1 MSILSIISKVFER
14 VIYDQFDAYLTEKK
28 LLYKFQSGFRRDF
41 STDTCLIHLSDYI
54 RFQMDKGNFVGMVL
68 LDLQK
73 AFDTVDHDILLMKL
87 ELLGLSSDAIRWF
100 RSYVSGRQQ
109 LVDVSGTFSSQA
121 NISCGVPQ
129 GSVLGPLLFLI
140 YVNDM
145 SAVVK
150 HKLLLYADDA
160 AILVSGTNIE
170 QVQSLLSGELEM
182 VSEWL
187 IGNKLSLHL
196 GKTESILFGSKSRL
210 KSQSNMTISCHT
222 NVIEAKT
229 QVKYLGATLDQ
240 TLSCESMALSII
252 QKANAR
258 LKFLYRKRRYL
269 TFITKKLLVM
279 SLIQCHFDYACSFW
293 FAGLSQSLKNR
304 LQTTQNKLIRFV
316 LNLDQMIHVG
326 PEHFK
331 ILNWL
336 PVTKRVDQIILCH
349 VFKIKSGTAPDYLG
363 EYFSLASSVHG
374 YFTRFRDNGSYT
386 IPKVKGFG
394 KKSFAYKGCMLWNDL
409 PLYIRKINGLRE
421 FKDAV
426 KNYLLLQ

>member
-1 MSILSIISKVFER
+1 MNL
-14 VIYDQFDAYLTEKK
+14 K
-28 LLYKFQSGFRRDF
+28 LL
-41 STDTCLIHLSDYI
+41 
-54 RFQMDKGNFVGMVL
+54 
-68 LDLQK
+68 
-73 AFDTVDHDILLMKL
+73 
-87 ELLGLSSDAIRWF
+87 
-100 RSYVSGRQQ
+100 
-109 LVDVSGTFSSQA
+109 
-121 NISCGVPQ
+121 
-129 GSVLGPLLFLI
+129 
-140 YVNDM
+140 
-145 SAVVK
+145 
-150 HKLLLYADDA
+150 
-160 AILVSGTNIE
+160 
-170 QVQSLLSGELEM
+170 
-182 VSEWL
+182 EWL

>member
-1 MSILSIISKVFER
+1 MFLLLSLPKPIFPVVQE
-14 VIYDQFDAYLTEKK
+14 
-28 LLYKFQSGFRRDF
+28 
-41 STDTCLIHLSDYI
+41 
-54 RFQMDKGNFVGMVL
+54 
-68 LDLQK
+68 
-73 AFDTVDHDILLMKL
+73 
-87 ELLGLSSDAIRWF
+87 
-100 RSYVSGRQQ
+100 
-109 LVDVSGTFSSQA
+109 
-121 NISCGVPQ
+121 
-129 GSVLGPLLFLI
+129 SVLRPLLFLI

-269 TFITKKLLVM
+269 TFITKKLLVI

-374 YFTRFRDNGSYT
+374 YSTRFRDNGSYT